1 MGSLIQI
8 MRVIPSVWVLVL
20 VTVLASY
27 VAYADDAQAQ
37 KDGTVV
43 KSLGKSHATDIFYK
57 SRIEES
63 ELGNSALSLL
73 TRNEEIQS
81 RERRAVKENKKNKKK
96 TRKTKNKRRKK
107 PSKRKSKKT
116 KKNKK
121 KTRKGKGPNNKNVK
135 NSKNDKKNTR
145 KTKSKKQKKPNKR
158 KSK

>member
-73 TRNEEIQS
+73 TGNEEIQS
-81 RERRAVKENKKNKKK
+81 RERRAVKEK
-96 TRKTKNKRRKK
+96 
-107 PSKRKSKKT
+107 
-116 KKNKK
+116 KK

-135 NSKNDKKNTR
+135 KNKKNRKKTR
-145 KTKSKKQKKPNKR
+145 KTKNKR
-158 KSK
+158 

>member
-81 RERRAVKENKKNKKK
+81 RERRAVKEKKKNKKNRKK

-121 KTRKGKGPNNKNVK
+121 KKTRKGKGPNNKNVK
-135 NSKNDKKNTR
+135 NS
-145 KTKSKKQKKPNKR
+145 
-158 KSK
+158 

>member
-81 RERRAVKENKKNKKK
+81 RERRAVKEKKKNKKNRKK

-107 PSKRKSKKT
+107 PSKRKSKKA
-116 KKNKK
+116 KQNRK
-121 KTRKGKGPNNKNVK
+121 KTRKTG
-135 NSKNDKKNTR
+135 
-145 KTKSKKQKKPNKR
+145 KSKKG
-158 KSK
+158 

>member
-27 VAYADDAQAQ
+27 VAYADDALAQ

-81 RERRAVKENKKNKKK
+81 RERRAVKEKKK
-96 TRKTKNKRRKK
+96 K
-107 PSKRKSKKT
+107 

-135 NSKNDKKNTR
+135 NSKKDKKKTR

-158 KSK
+158 KSKKAKQNRKKTRKTCKS